1 MASTAAIVICSIAA
15 FESLLILTANTFTVY
30 IFWSHRNKLKRT
42 SFLLINLA
50 VADLLIG
57 FTEPVAVGTVGIPQ
71 RFGQEFYGN
80 VSTAFQAMFATT
92 SVVCLVL
99 ISLERAFALIC
110 PFRHRVISTRAYI
123 YSIIFVWFSG
133 ITVGAFT
140 LLAVNGIVDFIHWIV
155 AYCCILASC
164 LLTICVTYLIVRRK
178 VNTCRLDPTMVK
190 NHSEN
195 RPDGEKHSTKL
206 SRTLFIM
213 IAVSLGFW
221 LPSTVIFSV
230 HSLCHRCVPI
240 PLIYASTVLHLANSL
255 VNPVIYSFRLPI
267 FREAVGK
274 LKLKKKQ
281 KQSKEYVI
289 SWHS

>member
-57 FTEPVAVGTVGIPQ
+57 FTEPVAIGTVGIPQ
-71 RFGQEFYGN
+71 RFGQEYYGN
-80 VSTAFQAMFATT
+80 VSTAFQAMFAAT

-99 ISLERAFALIC
+99 ISLERTFALIC

-123 YSIIFVWFSG
+123 HSIIFAWFSG

-155 AYCCILASC
+155 AYCYVLATC
-164 LLTICVTYLIVRRK
+164 LLTICVTSLIVRRK
-178 VNTCRLDPTMVK
+178 VNTCRLDPAMVK
-190 NHSEN
+190 NHSKN
-195 RPDGEKHSTKL
+195 RANDEKH
-206 SRTLFIM
+206 I
-213 IAVSLGFW
+213 
-221 LPSTVIFSV
+221 
-230 HSLCHRCVPI
+230 
-240 PLIYASTVLHLANSL
+240 
-255 VNPVIYSFRLPI
+255 
-267 FREAVGK
+267 
-274 LKLKKKQ
+274 
-281 KQSKEYVI
+281 
-289 SWHS
+289 

>member
-1 MASTAAIVICSIAA
+1 MASTTAIVMCSIAA

-57 FTEPVAVGTVGIPQ
+57 FTEPVAIGTVGIPQ

-99 ISLERAFALIC
+99 TTNVCILIC

-123 YSIIFVWFSG
+123 HSIIFAWFSG

-140 LLAVNGIVDFIHWIV
+140 LLAVNGIVDFIYWIV
-155 AYCCILASC
+155 AYCYILATC
-164 LLTICVTYLIVRRK
+164 LLTICVTSLIVRRK
-178 VNTCRLDPTMVK
+178 VNTCRLDPAMVK
-190 NHSEN
+190 NHSKN
-195 RPDGEKHSTKL
+195 RPNDEKH
-206 SRTLFIM
+206 I
-213 IAVSLGFW
+213 
-221 LPSTVIFSV
+221 
-230 HSLCHRCVPI
+230 
-240 PLIYASTVLHLANSL
+240 
-255 VNPVIYSFRLPI
+255 
-267 FREAVGK
+267 
-274 LKLKKKQ
+274 
-281 KQSKEYVI
+281 
-289 SWHS
+289 

>member
-1 MASTAAIVICSIAA
+1 MASTTAIVMCSIAA

-57 FTEPVAVGTVGIPQ
+57 FTEPVAIGTVGIPQ

-140 LLAVNGIVDFIHWIV
+140 LLAINGTVDFIHWIV

-164 LLTICVTYLIVRRK
+164 LLTICVTSLIVRRK
-178 VNTCRLDPTMVK
+178 VNTCRLDPAMVK
-190 NHSEN
+190 NHSKN
-195 RPDGEKHSTKL
+195 RPNDEKH
-206 SRTLFIM
+206 I
-213 IAVSLGFW
+213 
-221 LPSTVIFSV
+221 
-230 HSLCHRCVPI
+230 
-240 PLIYASTVLHLANSL
+240 
-255 VNPVIYSFRLPI
+255 
-267 FREAVGK
+267 
-274 LKLKKKQ
+274 
-281 KQSKEYVI
+281 
-289 SWHS
+289 

>member
-1 MASTAAIVICSIAA
+1 MASTTAIVICSIAA
-15 FESLLILTANTFTVY
+15 FESLLTLTANTFTVY

-57 FTEPVAVGTVGIPQ
+57 FTEPVAIGTVGIPQ

-80 VSTAFQAMFATT
+80 VSTAFQAMFAAT

-140 LLAVNGIVDFIHWIV
+140 LLAVNGIVDFIHWLV
-155 AYCCILASC
+155 VYCCILASC
-164 LLTICVTYLIVRRK
+164 LLTICVT
-178 VNTCRLDPTMVK
+178 
-190 NHSEN
+190 
-195 RPDGEKHSTKL
+195 
-206 SRTLFIM
+206 
-213 IAVSLGFW
+213 
-221 LPSTVIFSV
+221 
-230 HSLCHRCVPI
+230 
-240 PLIYASTVLHLANSL
+240 
-255 VNPVIYSFRLPI
+255 
-267 FREAVGK
+267 
-274 LKLKKKQ
+274 
-281 KQSKEYVI
+281 
-289 SWHS
+289 

>member
-1 MASTAAIVICSIAA
+1 MASTTATVMCSIAA

-57 FTEPVAVGTVGIPQ
+57 FTEPVAIGTVGIPQ

-99 ISLERAFALIC
+99 TTNVCILIC

-123 YSIIFVWFSG
+123 HSIIFAWFSG

-140 LLAVNGIVDFIHWIV
+140 LLAVNGIVDFIHWLV
-155 AYCCILASC
+155 VYCCVLASC
-164 LLTICVTYLIVRRK
+164 LLTICVT
-178 VNTCRLDPTMVK
+178 
-190 NHSEN
+190 
-195 RPDGEKHSTKL
+195 
-206 SRTLFIM
+206 
-213 IAVSLGFW
+213 
-221 LPSTVIFSV
+221 
-230 HSLCHRCVPI
+230 
-240 PLIYASTVLHLANSL
+240 
-255 VNPVIYSFRLPI
+255 
-267 FREAVGK
+267 
-274 LKLKKKQ
+274 
-281 KQSKEYVI
+281 
-289 SWHS
+289 

>member
-1 MASTAAIVICSIAA
+1 M
-15 FESLLILTANTFTVY
+15 
-30 IFWSHRNKLKRT
+30 
-42 SFLLINLA
+42 
-50 VADLLIG
+50 
-57 FTEPVAVGTVGIPQ
+57 
-71 RFGQEFYGN
+71 
-80 VSTAFQAMFATT
+80 
-92 SVVCLVL
+92 
-99 ISLERAFALIC
+99 
-110 PFRHRVISTRAYI
+110 
-123 YSIIFVWFSG
+123 
-133 ITVGAFT
+133 GAFT

-195 RPDGEKHSTKL
+195 APDGEKHGTKL

-221 LPSTVIFSV
+221 LPSSVIFSV

-255 VNPVIYSFRLPI
+255 VNPVIYSFRMPI

-274 LKLKKKQ
+274 LKLE
-281 KQSKEYVI
+281 KQSKKYEI
-289 SWHS
+289 SGHS

>member
-1 MASTAAIVICSIAA
+1 MAKTTAIIICSIAA
-15 FESLLILTANTFTVY
+15 FESLLILTANTLTVY
-30 IFWSHRNKLKRT
+30 IFWSLHRNKLKRT

-57 FTEPVAVGTVGIPQ
+57 FTEPVAIGTVGIPQ

-110 PFRHRVISTRAYI
+110 PFRHRHRAYI

-155 AYCCILASC
+155 VYCCILASC
-164 LLTICVTYLIVRRK
+164 LLTICVTSLIVRRK

-190 NHSEN
+190 NYSEN

-206 SRTLFIM
+206 SRTLFII
-213 IAVSLGFW
+213 IAVSLGFC
-221 LPSTVIFSV
+221 LPSNVFFFCSQ
-230 HSLCHRCVPI
+230 LMP
-240 PLIYASTVLHLANSL
+240 
-255 VNPVIYSFRLPI
+255 
-267 FREAVGK
+267 
-274 LKLKKKQ
+274 
-281 KQSKEYVI
+281 
-289 SWHS
+289 

>member
-1 MASTAAIVICSIAA
+1 MASTTAIVIFSIAA

-57 FTEPVAVGTVGIPQ
+57 FTEPVAIGTVGIPQ

-80 VSTAFQAMFATT
+80 VSTAFQAMFAAT

-140 LLAVNGIVDFIHWIV
+140 LLAVNGIVDFTHWIV
-155 AYCCILASC
+155 VYCCILASC
-164 LLTICVTYLIVRRK
+164 LLTIYVTSLIVRRK
-178 VNTCRLDPTMVK
+178 VNTCRLDPAMVK
-190 NHSEN
+190 NHSKN
-195 RPDGEKHSTKL
+195 RPNDEKH
-206 SRTLFIM
+206 I
-213 IAVSLGFW
+213 
-221 LPSTVIFSV
+221 
-230 HSLCHRCVPI
+230 
-240 PLIYASTVLHLANSL
+240 
-255 VNPVIYSFRLPI
+255 
-267 FREAVGK
+267 
-274 LKLKKKQ
+274 
-281 KQSKEYVI
+281 
-289 SWHS
+289 